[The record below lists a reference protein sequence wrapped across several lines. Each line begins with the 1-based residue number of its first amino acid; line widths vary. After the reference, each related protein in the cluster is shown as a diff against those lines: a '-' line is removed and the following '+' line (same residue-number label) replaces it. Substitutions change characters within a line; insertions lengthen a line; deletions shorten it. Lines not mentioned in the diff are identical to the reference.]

1 MSYIFYDILYVVLT
15 IVNIM
20 FKLILIKFFY
30 RLIRDNDNLIFLN
43 LNYKII

>member
-15 IVNIM
+15 IVNIT

-30 RLIRDNDNLIFLN
+30 RLIRDNDNLSFSQFKL
-43 LNYKII
+43 